1 MSQNAD
7 KTSSKAPIEVDIDV
21 PEKTGVMHNFKN
33 SVLFKLGSIVILI
46 VLLLLPLGMIDSL
59 LEERLARRSETI
71 GAITSTWG
79 KEQVIVGPVLMV
91 PYRYY
96 YKTMREQIVKK
107 GKEEIKRQIKVTE
120 DKIIMA
126 YFLPEQL
133 NIDGVLS
140 PETLHRGIY
149 DAIVYTGKLNI
160 KGMFARPD
168 FAPFNAKEKDIFWKD
183 AKISFAITDLRGTQE
198 TLVLALND
206 QKLPLIPGGLVP
218 DYPSGV
224 HADLKGALNNKTEG
238 LNFNLAFT
246 LNGSS
251 SLNIA
256 PLGKQNDV
264 SIKSTWKDP
273 SFMGEF
279 LPAKREVSAEGFD
292 AQWKVS
298 YYGRE
303 YPQHWNAVT
312 RNTFTYNIVQNSL
325 FGVKLV
331 SLIDSYRNVE
341 RSIKYGVLFI
351 TLIFTAFFLFEVV
364 GKLKIHPFQY
374 ILVGAA
380 LCLFYLALLSFSEFI
395 SFMLSY
401 VSAASVSTVLI
412 TLYCL
417 AVLKSGKRSLLVA
430 VGLITTYGFLY
441 VTLQATDYALIIG
454 TIGLFM
460 ALSLVM
466 YATREIDWYAN
477 QDAQ

>member
-1 MSQNAD
+1 MSDNTD
-7 KTSSKAPIEVDIDV
+7 M
-21 PEKTGVMHNFKN
+21 EKKRGIVSNFKN

-46 VLLLLPLGMIDSL
+46 AILLLPLGMIDSL

-71 GAITSTWG
+71 SAITSTWG
-79 KEQVIVGPVLMV
+79 KEQVIIGPVLMV

-96 YKTMREQIVKK
+96 YQTMREQITKK

-120 DKIIMA
+120 NKIIKA

-133 NIDGVLS
+133 NIEGALS

-149 DAIVYTGKLNI
+149 DAIVYTGKLKI
-160 KGMFARPD
+160 QGTFARPD
-168 FAPFNAKEKDIFWKD
+168 FAPFNAKAKDIFWED

-224 HADLKGALNNKTEG
+224 HASLKGLLNNKTEA

-264 SIKSTWKDP
+264 TLQSTWKDP

-279 LPAKREVSAEGFD
+279 LPVKREVSAKGFE
-292 AQWKVS
+292 AHWKVS
-298 YYGRE
+298 YYGRH
-303 YPQHWNAVT
+303 YPQYWNAVA
-312 RNTFTYNIVQNSL
+312 RNTFTYNIVQKSL

-364 GKLKIHPFQY
+364 GNLKIHPFQY

-380 LCLFYLALLSFSEFI
+380 LCLFYLALLSFSEFM
-395 SFMLSY
+395 SFILSY
-401 VSAASVSTVLI
+401 ISAASISTLLI
-412 TLYCL
+412 TLYCV
-417 AVLKSGKRSLLVA
+417 AVLKSGMRSLFVA

-466 YATREIDWYAN
+466 YATRDIDWYAH

>member
-1 MSQNAD
+1 MSDNTND
-7 KTSSKAPIEVDIDV
+7 VKIKTAIEAVFDVDIKAGSVSD
-21 PEKTGVMHNFKN
+21 FKN

-46 VLLLLPLGMIDSL
+46 AILLLPLGMIDSL
-59 LEERLARRSETI
+59 LEERLARRNETI
-71 GAITSTWG
+71 TAITSTWG
-79 KEQVIVGPVLMV
+79 KEQVIIGPVLIV

-96 YKTMREQIVKK
+96 YQTMREQIIKK

-120 DKIIMA
+120 NKIIRA

-133 NIDGVLS
+133 NIEGSLS

-149 DAIVYTGKLNI
+149 DAIVYTGKLKI
-160 KGMFARPD
+160 QGTFARPN
-168 FAPFNAKEKDIFWKD
+168 FAPFNAKPKDIFWKD

-218 DYPSGV
+218 HYSSGI
-224 HADLKGALNNKTEG
+224 HANLNGLLTNKKTET
-238 LNFNLAFT
+238 LRFNLAFT

-264 SIKSTWKDP
+264 TLQSTWKDP

-279 LPAKREVSAEGFD
+279 LPVKREVSAKGFE
-292 AQWKVS
+292 AHWKVS
-298 YYGRE
+298 YYGRH
-303 YPQHWNAVT
+303 YPQYWNEVAK
-312 RNTFTYNIVQNSL
+312 NTFTNTIVQKSL

-331 SLIDSYRNVE
+331 SLVDSYRNVE

-351 TLIFTAFFLFEVV
+351 TLIFTAFFLFEV
-364 GKLKIHPFQY
+364 GGSLKIHPFQY

-380 LCLFYLALLSFSEFI
+380 LCLFYLALLSFSEFM

-401 VSAASVSTVLI
+401 VSAACISTLLI
-412 TLYCL
+412 TLYCM
-417 AVLKSGKRSLLVA
+417 AVLKSGSRSLFVA
-430 VGLITTYGFLY
+430 VGLVTTYGFLY

-466 YATREIDWYAN
+466 YATRDIDWYAH
-477 QDAQ
+477 QE